1 MTIFLLRLCFLSA
14 CSNILLNE
22 NQLNLLR
29 AYIAT
34 RRVLPTPF
42 KSRSRRSNSAPSSP
56 PGKGKRRRASSLAF
70 NPEFLHHV
78 SQSFARSRAAYRRP
92 RAKIENERG
101 AGEALFAPMIMEDP
115 PCLGPSATITEAS
128 KIGKPER
135 LSTAAS
141 EAITTPVARSRV
153 SSGCT
158 EEELEIRSVRLCR
171 SNSSTAHHR
180 LSLTLPIP
188 IALPTASP
196 TRPTLASSAAPTPA
210 DTPLVQSPTDSGGFI
225 TAIAAQ
231 ERRVLELR
239 EELQRA
245 EKDLQ
250 RLKRQFEHHEAHK
263 KRQEARAS
271 RPLRIVT
278 PTSLNNALL
287 MEKED
292 ASARRNAEVE
302 RRKALLAGQQ
312 SAPGTPGTPGTPGQS
327 RRRVFP
333 GGHTRQLSL
342 LSPTKSDNGGDFR
355 LHEDPLVDDLK
366 TSSKELDEQFANIVR
381 YAPIT
386 PAQLSKRASWAP
398 RTVHQ
403 QAASGVKQIAED
415 FRTGLWTFVE
425 DLRQA
430 TVGDEPIHGGA
441 QLRRGFEGN
450 GRHKRQSSNLGTST
464 SISDEHFDQETI
476 RASAH
481 STRTHVARAFEDVG
495 TPSPASRFTN
505 PLEDEASS
513 GNRHQRTLSKNDKH
527 AKRFSWTPLS
537 MDSLDDAD
545 WLNWESPSI
554 TANKSPRWSG
564 STVTGD
570 TIPEKLDE
578 NEPLKQS
585 EPRKLEELPWP
596 ALNRLTP
603 SKLKEQA
610 AGYLKELERSLT
622 PPGAAVSTRVDEQ
635 TLISM

>member
-1 MTIFLLRLCFLSA
+1 M
-14 CSNILLNE
+14 
-22 NQLNLLR
+22 
-29 AYIAT
+29 
-34 RRVLPTPF
+34 
-42 KSRSRRSNSAPSSP
+42 
-56 PGKGKRRRASSLAF
+56 
-70 NPEFLHHV
+70 
-78 SQSFARSRAAYRRP
+78 
-92 RAKIENERG
+92 
-101 AGEALFAPMIMEDP
+101 
-115 PCLGPSATITEAS
+115 
-128 KIGKPER
+128 
-135 LSTAAS
+135 
-141 EAITTPVARSRV
+141 
-153 SSGCT
+153 
-158 EEELEIRSVRLCR
+158 
-171 SNSSTAHHR
+171 
-180 LSLTLPIP
+180 
-188 IALPTASP
+188 
-196 TRPTLASSAAPTPA
+196 
-210 DTPLVQSPTDSGGFI
+210 
-225 TAIAAQ
+225 
-231 ERRVLELR
+231 LELR